1 MIDFRRATTYGSRM
15 LHRPDAPR
23 GYLRRACLRALQGV
37 LGASGLAALY
47 VRARGVRGATILTY
61 HGVSEPGQEFWA
73 DPRYRLSAAE
83 FDAQMSFLSRRRR
96 VISLTALAE
105 AMEAGAEPPA
115 GTVVLTFDDGYL
127 SNLSVAAPILEKYKL
142 PATFMLPTG
151 YIRRAQVQWADR
163 LFGLFQTRSVDR
175 LKVGGREI
183 DLRDP
188 RRERDAYRS
197 ASLALLEA
205 AFEEREMLLDDF
217 DAQLRPAGRPPRM
230 TMTWDD
236 VRALARRSPLFEIG
250 GHTRDHVDLRTHAH
264 LASEEIA
271 ECVAEIR
278 AELGTAPAHFSFPYG
293 RWTTDAQA
301 QLQALGFRS
310 SVGSG
315 TDFLIT
321 SKSDRFAMPPLDP
334 RVSPF
339 RFRYMTSGAHPGLT
353 RALVGRA

>member
-23 GYLRRACLRALQGV
+23 GFLRRACLRGLQSL
-37 LGASGLAALY
+37 LGASGLASLY
-47 VRARGVRGATILTY
+47 VRARGLRGATLLCY
-61 HGVSEPGQEFWA
+61 HGVSEPESEFWA
-73 DPRYRLSAAE
+73 DPRYRLSARE
-83 FDAQMSFLSRRRR
+83 FDAQMCFLSRRRR
-96 VISLTALAE
+96 VVSLTRLAE
-105 AMEAGAEPPA
+105 ALEEGEDLPA
-115 GTVVLTFDDGYL
+115 GTVAMTFDDGYL
-127 SNLSVAAPILEKYKL
+127 SNLTLAAPILEKYGL

-151 YIRRAQVQWADR
+151 YVRRAQAQWADR
-163 LFGLFQTRSVDR
+163 LYGLFQTRSVDR

-188 RRERDAYRS
+188 RRERDAYRA

-217 DAQLRPAGRPPRM
+217 EAQMRPAGRPPRM

-250 GHTRDHVDLRTHAH
+250 GHTRDHVDLRTHTH
-264 LASEEIA
+264 LAAEEIA

-278 AELGTAPAHFSFPYG
+278 AELGTGPAHFSFPYG

-301 QLQALGFRS
+301 QLQSRGFRS

-321 SKSDRFAMPPLDP
+321 SKSDRFALPPLDP
-334 RVSPF
+334 RVSPS